1 MFLDNK
7 NEPFIIAEIGV
18 NHNGSVELAKK
29 LIDAAHDANVDAVKF
44 QTFKAWEC
52 SSKFAPLAEY
62 QKNEAE
68 TQYKLLEELELDF
81 ADFADLKEY
90 AESLGLV
97 FLSTPDGQ
105 TSLDFL
111 CDIGVKAIK
120 IASGELTN
128 IPFLTSIAFKKLPII
143 LSTGMGTLEEV
154 DEAINALKLAGTSDI
169 MLMHCLTEYPA
180 PAEECNL
187 KAIQTMKEAF
197 QLPVGFSDHTIGNEA
212 AIIATALGAQILE
225 KHVTLDK
232 RMKGPDHA
240 ASIEPDE
247 LKDYV
252 DAIRKTVSMLGN
264 GIKVPSKSELKNIPL
279 VRRSL
284 VAAKS
289 IKAGE
294 SLTGDKVAIKRPAN
308 GIEPKQ
314 LINALG
320 RRVLRDLSEDE
331 PITWNDLGEIIE
343 NEL

>member
-1 MFLDNK
+1 MLLENK
-7 NEPFIIAEIGV
+7 RIPFIIAEIGV
-18 NHNGSVELAKK
+18 NHNGCAETAKK
-29 LIDAAHDANVDAVKF
+29 LIDAAYSAGVDAVKF

-52 SSKFAPLAEY
+52 ASKFAPTADY
-62 QKNEAE
+62 QKEIAE
-68 TQYKLLEELELDF
+68 NQYKLLEGLELDF

-105 TSLDFL
+105 KSLDFL

-128 IPFLTSIAFKKLPII
+128 LPFLTAIAFKKLPVI

-154 DEAINALKLAGTSDI
+154 EEAINTLKLAGASDI
-169 MLMHCLTEYPA
+169 MLMHCTTEYPA
-180 PAEECNL
+180 PAEDCNL
-187 KAIQTMKEAF
+187 KAIQTMRNAF
-197 QLPVGFSDHTIGNEA
+197 HLPVGFSDHTLGSEA
-212 AIIATALGAQILE
+212 AIAATTLGAVIFE
-225 KHVTLDK
+225 KHITLDK
-232 RMKGPDHA
+232 TMEGPDHA

-247 LKDYV
+247 LKTYV
-252 DAIRKTVSMLGN
+252 EAIRKSITMLGN
-264 GIKVPSKSELKNIPL
+264 GIKIPSKSELKNIPL

-284 VAAKS
+284 VAAKP

-294 SLTGDKVAIKRPAN
+294 ILTGDKIAIKRPAN

-320 RRVLRDLSEDE
+320 RPVLKDLSEDE
-331 PITWNDLGEIIE
+331 PITWKDLGEIIE
-343 NEL
+343 K

>member
-7 NEPFIIAEIGV
+7 RLPFIIAEIGV
-18 NHNGSVELAKK
+18 NHNGSPELAKK
-29 LIDAAHDANVDAVKF
+29 LIDVAYKAGVDAVKF

-52 SSKFAPLAEY
+52 ASKFAPTADY
-62 QKNEAE
+62 QKESAE
-68 TQYKLLEELELDF
+68 NQYKLLENLELDF

-105 TSLDFL
+105 KSLNFL

-128 IPFLTSIAFKKLPII
+128 LPFLNSIAFKKLPVI
-143 LSTGMGTLEEV
+143 LSTGMGTLGEV
-154 DEAINALKLAGTSDI
+154 EEAINTLKLAGASDI
-169 MLMHCLTEYPA
+169 MLMHCTTEYPA
-180 PAEECNL
+180 PAKDCNL
-187 KAIQTMKEAF
+187 KAIQTMQNAF
-197 QLPVGFSDHTIGNEA
+197 QLPVGFSDHTQGSEA
-212 AIIATALGAQILE
+212 AIAATTLGAVILE
-225 KHVTLDK
+225 KHITLDK
-232 RMKGPDHA
+232 TMEGPDHA

-247 LKDYV
+247 LKNYV
-252 DAIRKTVSMLGN
+252 DAIRKTITMLGN
-264 GIKVPSKSELKNIPL
+264 GIKVPSESEIKNIPL

-284 VAAKS
+284 VAAKP

-294 SLTGDKVAIKRPAN
+294 SLTGDKVAIKRPAS

-343 NEL
+343 K

>member
-7 NEPFIIAEIGV
+7 RLPFIIAEIGV
-18 NHNGSVELAKK
+18 NHNGNAETAKK
-29 LIDAAHDANVDAVKF
+29 LIDAAYSAGVDAVKF

-52 SSKFAPLAEY
+52 ASKFAPTADY
-62 QKNEAE
+62 QKEIAE
-68 TQYKLLEELELDF
+68 NQYKLLEGLELDF

-105 TSLDFL
+105 KSLVFL

-128 IPFLTSIAFKKLPII
+128 LPFLTAIAFKKLPVI
-143 LSTGMGTLEEV
+143 LSTGMGTLGEV
-154 DEAINALKLAGTSDI
+154 EEAINTLKLAGASDI
-169 MLMHCLTEYPA
+169 MLMHCTTEYPA
-180 PAEECNL
+180 PAEDCNL
-187 KAIQTMKEAF
+187 KAIQTMQNAF
-197 QLPVGFSDHTIGNEA
+197 NLPVGFSDHTLGSEA
-212 AIIATALGAQILE
+212 AIAAATLGAVIFE
-225 KHVTLDK
+225 KHITLDK
-232 RMKGPDHA
+232 TMEGPDHA

-247 LKDYV
+247 LKTYV
-252 DAIRKTVSMLGN
+252 EAIRKSITMLGN
-264 GIKVPSKSELKNIPL
+264 GIKIPSKSELKNIPL

-284 VAAKS
+284 VAAKP

-294 SLTGDKVAIKRPAN
+294 ILTGDKIAIKRPAK

-320 RRVLRDLSEDE
+320 RPVLKDLSEDE

-343 NEL
+343 K